1 LLQPLEVLEVEAP
14 LRLVQHTQLPE
25 VRALRAREILVA
37 MAMTGMEH
45 SKVPVVVVVPAQ
57 LARQQADQCSS
68 LETVALVYQTPSLE
82 HRLHMPV
89 VVAVEI
95 EVQVSRG
102 LAVPAEVALVA
113 TPLLALT
120 ELLRSAAV
128 VVVETDSVVQV
139 VLEL

>member
-45 SKVPVVVVVPAQ
+45 SKVPVVVVVLGL

-89 VVAVEI
+89 EVVAEI

-120 ELLRSAAV
+120 ELLRSAAA

>member
-25 VRALRAREILVA
+25 VWALRAREILVA
-37 MAMTGMEH
+37 MALTGMEH
-45 SKVPVVVVVPAQ
+45 SKVPVVVVVLGL

-89 VVAVEI
+89 AVAVET
-95 EVQVSRG
+95 EVQELQDLQELV
-102 LAVPAEVALVA
+102 AVALVA
-113 TPLLALT
+113 LPPQVRT
-120 ELLRSAAV
+120 ELLRSVAV